1 VCARREIFGVAH
13 ERDAGVGDHA
23 LMHGGSDDRGKLA
36 GRGAVGRAV
45 EEIEDVTGVGGVE
58 VAGNAGHRERVVLN
72 KEGADFVRLV
82 RARDGRISRWY
93 VVSQLNAQAEAF
105 RALGEEVP
113 VGKTHELA
121 GELADRNRKAELRPD
136 ASRLAG
142 GEGYAGKG
150 RTQSLFST

>member
-13 ERDAGVGDHA
+13 EWDARVGDYA
-23 LMHGGSDDRGKLA
+23 LMHGGSDDRGELA
-36 GRGAVGRAV
+36 GGGAVGRAV
-45 EEIEDVTGVGGVE
+45 EEIEDVTRVGGVE
-58 VAGNAGHRERVVLN
+58 VAGGAGHRERVVLN
-72 KEGADFVRLV
+72 KEGAGLVATRCGRFVV
-82 RARDGRISRWY
+82 A
-93 VVSQLNAQAEAF
+93 QLNAQTEPF

-113 VGKTHELA
+113 VGETHELA
-121 GELADRNRKAELRPD
+121 GELAGRNRKAELRAD